1 MYLLNPIFVLS
12 FVFLTNLYL
21 WLRSIMDPSILPKL
35 VSKCEH
41 SQLRNCVL
49 AHISQARVGFQ
60 AAWDRAPSTTSNS

>member
-21 WLRSIMDPSILPKL
+21 WLRSNMDPSILPKL

-49 AHISQARVGFQ
+49 AHIC
-60 AAWDRAPSTTSNS
+60 T